1 MSQPKRIAVCTSQVP
16 FVWGGAEILTETLAS
31 ELSKRDWPVEIVRIP
46 FRWNPKEEILKGY
59 LAWRLIDLTEAE
71 DQPIDIVI
79 ATKFPSFAIRH
90 PHKITWLIQQFRQAY
105 DLFGTEYSHFT
116 TSPEDERLRQ
126 LIRQIDTRML
136 AESQRLFTI
145 SRNVARR
152 LVHYNGLQAEPLY
165 PPPRHE
171 GLYRNDDYGDYVLS
185 VSRLDL
191 LKRVSII
198 IEAMAHARTEARLVI
213 VGQGPEAERLQDLA
227 RRRGIADRVEF
238 LGQVNDGQL
247 LDLYANCFAVFY
259 GPRDEDYGL
268 ATVEAFKSQKP
279 VLTALDSGGV
289 LEFVE
294 EGATGYIV
302 SPNEPRQLADWID
315 RLYSNR
321 ALCHQ
326 LGMAGF
332 DTVRSITWDA
342 TISRLLDEG

>member
-1 MSQPKRIAVCTSQVP
+1 M
-16 FVWGGAEILTETLAS
+16 
-31 ELSKRDWPVEIVRIP
+31 
-46 FRWNPKEEILKGY
+46 
-59 LAWRLIDLTEAE
+59 
-71 DQPIDIVI
+71 
-79 ATKFPSFAIRH
+79 RH
-90 PHKITWLIQQFRQAY
+90 PHKVTWLIQQLRQAY

-126 LIRQIDTRML
+126 LIRRIDTRML
-136 AESQRLFTI
+136 AESQHLFAI
-145 SRNVARR
+145 SKNVARR
-152 LVHYNGLQAEPLY
+152 LAHYNGLQAEPLY

-171 GLYRNDDYGDYVLS
+171 GLYRNDNYGDYVLS

-198 IEAMAHARTEARLVI
+198 IETMAYVRTEARLVI
-213 VGQGPEAERLQDLA
+213 VGQGPERERLQDLA
-227 RRRGIADRVEF
+227 RRRGVANRVQF
-238 LGQVNDGQL
+238 LGHINDNRVL
-247 LDLYANCFAVFY
+247 ELYANCLAVFY
-259 GPRDEDYGL
+259 GPLDEDYGL

-302 SPNEPRQLADWID
+302 SPDEPRQLADCID

-321 ALCHQ
+321 ALCHR

-332 DTVRSITWDA
+332 DKVRSITWDA
-342 TISRLLDEG
+342 TISKLLNDA